1 MVLAVVCTTMILFVE
16 GFLVSLLWPGLPLAI
31 TVTLARVLDLE
42 ARVVSFKM
50 NKLRFNF
57 NFFGAECF
65 ELWKKSLDRLKRPYE
80 RECYT
85 PYHLLRGNEASF
97 FYLDIVAENGRRSHT
112 EVTVCMHGQHTQES
126 MDGPGMVAIPAHGR
140 ITRGNDVF
148 PVPVRAC
155 EIGFA
160 ERIWPSRPAS
170 ARSSFSTLRLN
181 IVLTRGIPAA
191 FHEGVHIYTAN
202 RYWVSPKF
210 IGSLPRVRW
219 HIISK
224 RVFS

>member
-1 MVLAVVCTTMILFVE
+1 
-16 GFLVSLLWPGLPLAI
+16 
-31 TVTLARVLDLE
+31 
-42 ARVVSFKM
+42 
-50 NKLRFNF
+50 
-57 NFFGAECF
+57 
-65 ELWKKSLDRLKRPYE
+65 
-80 RECYT
+80 
-85 PYHLLRGNEASF
+85 
-97 FYLDIVAENGRRSHT
+97 
-112 EVTVCMHGQHTQES
+112 MHGQHTQES
-126 MDGPGMVAIPAHGR
+126 LDGPGMVAIPAHGR

-224 RVFS
+224 RVFFLTVVSYQSSSTFLICTRKERALCARCRFREMTRSGRRHNTTR

>member
-1 MVLAVVCTTMILFVE
+1 MPGSNSRPNVSE
-16 GFLVSLLWPGLPLAI
+16 GYEVPTELPGSTGL
-31 TVTLARVLDLE
+31 
-42 ARVVSFKM
+42 
-50 NKLRFNF
+50 
-57 NFFGAECF
+57 
-65 ELWKKSLDRLKRPYE
+65 
-80 RECYT
+80 CYT

-126 MDGPGMVAIPAHGR
+126 MEAPGMVAIPAHGR

-160 ERIWPSRPAS
+160 ERIRPSRPAS

-181 IVLTRGIPAA
+181 IVLILLAGFLPLSTKASTYIPP
-191 FHEGVHIYTAN
+191 TA
-202 RYWVSPKF
+202 
-210 IGSLPRVRW
+210 IGLAPNLSG
-219 HIISK
+219 HCQESAGT
-224 RVFS
+224 